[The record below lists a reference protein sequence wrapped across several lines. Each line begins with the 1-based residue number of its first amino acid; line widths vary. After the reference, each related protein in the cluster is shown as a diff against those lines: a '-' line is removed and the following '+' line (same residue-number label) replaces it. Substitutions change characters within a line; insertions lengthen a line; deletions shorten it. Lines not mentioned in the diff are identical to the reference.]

1 MTERRPRHALL
12 RLLGYARSYRI
23 RIVLAALFSIL
34 NEAVDLAPPA
44 LTGAAVDIVMDNK
57 TETAIQRS
65 LERSIANR
73 ATSVIAHP
81 LSTIRNADR
90 IFVLDGGVLK
100 EQSRHEDLI
109 RCGSIY
115 AAPWRVQTGERLP
128 AAAD

>member
-65 LERSIANR
+65 LERIIANR
-73 ATSVIAHP
+73 ATSVIAHC
-81 LSTIRNADR
+81 LSTIHADR

-100 EQSRHEDLI
+100 EQNRHEDLI

-115 AAPWRVQTGERLP
+115 TVLWRVQTGERLP